1 MDLSKRG
8 VDAKWSL
15 DDHERLIDKGWN
27 SREAKAVVD
36 TVFDL
41 QGGSIVARQQ
51 IESYV
56 ATFGITP
63 TTTNLEKV
71 RRTVCAAKAAACRK
85 ATADL
90 SLARMSRRMGRWS
103 ARGRYA
109 VRMGKRGHHTT

>member
-1 MDLSKRG
+1 MPRRG
-8 VDAKWSL
+8 GDAKWSL
-15 DDHERLIDKGWN
+15 DDHKRLIKNGWN
-27 SREAKAVVD
+27 SREAKAVAD

-41 QGGSIVARQQ
+41 QGDSPVSGQQ

-90 SLARMSRRMGRWS
+90 SLNEDAP
-103 ARGRYA
+103 AE
-109 VRMGKRGHHTT
+109 